1 MFNKQYNKDEII
13 VPQSPNN
20 FTLGLLS
27 CRGGEAY
34 VSWWCQELCGG
45 RFAPGGIYHAELVEH
60 ERFDKG
66 QLFLL
71 QVGGGFAMGLIT
83 PSRKKKKKKPTDN
96 GNGKILKVSYT
107 ESSST
112 TRRAP
117 EDDFITWEP
126 GSSMK
131 STGPSRKEAVTQM
144 RTLAD
149 SKRRVKNWVLEDR
162 NPIQCGSSE

>member
-1 MFNKQYNKDEII
+1 
-13 VPQSPNN
+13 
-20 FTLGLLS
+20 
-27 CRGGEAY
+27 
-34 VSWWCQELCGG
+34 
-45 RFAPGGIYHAELVEH
+45 LVES

-83 PSRKKKKKKPTDN
+83 LSCKKKTTTVN

-112 TRRAP
+112 TRLAP

-126 GSSMK
+126 GNSMK
-131 STGPSRKEAVTQM
+131 STGPSRKEAVTLM

-149 SKRRVKNWVLEDR
+149 SKRRVKNWVLEYR
-162 NPIQCGSSE
+162 NPTQCGKDCPWWQRSRTKDSRSSE